1 MGLDSFSFMQVG
13 GEDGSTIF
21 LGSPK
26 QSYFSNKK
34 SYSL

>member
-1 MGLDSFSFMQVG
+1 MGLDSFPFMQVG
-13 GEDGSTIF
+13 GEDGSTIL
-21 LGSPK
+21 LGNPK